1 MMAMLKNSNNGKLTI
16 ITVTAAVAAAG
27 VNVAGGSLTLVR
39 SNPPPSLTG
48 LYSYLADVLF

>member
-16 ITVTAAVAAAG
+16 ITVTAVAAAG

>member
-16 ITVTAAVAAAG
+16 ITVTVAAAG